1 MRKIALIIGMLLL
14 LCTCTPFDQW
24 APTSQAVQAPGVDPL
39 KDILK
44 RKELRVIID
53 YNSINYFVYNGEPM
67 GFQYEVLKALANK
80 MDVTLKIE
88 VSNNIDESFLL
99 LEKGQYDLI
108 AKNLGVNGE
117 RRKKVEFTEA
127 LAITK
132 QVLVQKKPFHKNS
145 SVKKQVN
152 REFIT
157 DPHALA
163 GKTVYVPRNSVFAH
177 RIHNLSEET
186 GVHINVLELPE
197 ISQEQ
202 LIELVATDQI
212 EYTVCHEMVAKV
224 SQLYHGEIDISV
236 PISLDQKISWAVSKE
251 ANEWLA
257 YLDQWI
263 RAYRETNEYRQIYQ
277 KYFNN
282 SDFHNFTNNGFHS
295 NRSGTISKYDDLIRE
310 WAQKYNWDWRLIASV
325 VMQESK
331 FQSDAESWMG
341 AAGLMQLMPQTA
353 DRYQVSDVVDPN
365 ENLRGGIEHLCWI
378 DEVLKTDIEE
388 DSERLFFVLAAY
400 NVGLGH
406 VIDARKLAE
415 KYGKNPSVWKG
426 HVDFFLRNKSDKKYY
441 LDPVVK
447 HGYCRGEEPYRYVNQ
462 VIERYHHYVNV
473 LPYESEMPDS
483 TPWPALQAS
492 LR

>member
-1 MRKIALIIGMLLL
+1 MMFL

-24 APTSQAVQAPGVDPL
+24 APTNQAVQTPGVDPL

-80 MDVTLKIE
+80 MDVALKID
-88 VSNNIDESFLL
+88 VSNNIDESFQL
-99 LEKGQYDLI
+99 LEKGQCDLI

-127 LAITK
+127 LAMTR
-132 QVLVQKKPFHKNS
+132 QVLVQKNPFFNTS
-145 SVKKQVN
+145 SLKEQTERGFV
-152 REFIT
+152 T
-157 DPHALA
+157 DPHGLA
-163 GKTVYVPRNSVFAH
+163 GKTIYVPRNSVFAH
-177 RIHNLSEET
+177 RIRNLSEDI
-186 GVHINVLELPE
+186 GVMINVMELPE

-202 LIELVATDQI
+202 LIELVATGQI
-212 EYTVCHEMVAKV
+212 EYTVCHEMVARV
-224 SQLYHGEIDISV
+224 SQLYHREIDISV
-236 PISLDQKISWAVSKE
+236 PVSLNQKISWAVPKE

-257 YLDQWI
+257 YLDNWI
-263 RAYRETNEYRQIYQ
+263 KEYRETREYRQIYH

-282 SDFHNFTNNGFHS
+282 PDLHNFTSNGFHS
-295 NRSGTISKYDDLIRE
+295 NRNGTLSKYDHLIRE
-310 WAQKYNWDWRLIASV
+310 WAKKYNWDWRLIASV

-353 DRYQVSDVVDPN
+353 HRYQVTDIADPN
-365 ENLRGGIEHLCWI
+365 ENLRGGIEHLSWI
-378 DEVLKTDIEE
+378 DEALKPDIKD
-388 DSERLFFVLAAY
+388 DSERLYFVLAAY

-406 VIDARKLAE
+406 ILDARNLAG
-415 KYGKNPSVWKG
+415 KYGKNPSVWKDN
-426 HVDFFLRNKSDKKYY
+426 VDFFLKNKSEKKYY

-447 HGYCRGEEPYRYVNQ
+447 HGYCRGEEPYCYVNQ
-462 VIERYHHYVNV
+462 VMERYHHYVNV
-473 LPYESEMPDS
+473 LPLESGMPGS